1 MECDLV
7 LVPGDEPVSS
17 GNERFRHEDS
27 PIQWV
32 PSESPLTSMVVNKVP
47 PSSQEFIHPRSEVQH
62 GEESDQMQFMW
73 WDYRYLF

>member
-1 MECDLV
+1 MYGSRLFV
-7 LVPGDEPVSS
+7 RLNFSDEVQWA
-17 GNERFRHEDS
+17 
-27 PIQWV
+27 PIDCRAV
-32 PSESPLTSMVVNKVP
+32 YSLPSESPLTSMVVNKVP